1 MKSNSTPNGFTLIE
15 LMITVAIIAI
25 LAGIA
30 LPAYDS
36 HIQRTRRAT
45 AASCL
50 IEYSQ
55 AIERSYTTS
64 MSYASATVVAN
75 NCSSQVSSAYTFSFG
90 AGQPTTSTFVI
101 TAVPIGSQLRDTG
114 CGTLGVDEVGTRTVS
129 GNRSVLECWK

>member
-1 MKSNSTPNGFTLIE
+1 MKSKSKPNGFTLIE

-30 LPAYDS
+30 LPSYDS
-36 HIQRTRRAT
+36 HIQRTRRAA

-55 AIERSYTTS
+55 SIERSYTTS
-64 MSYASATVVAN
+64 MSYASATLAAN
-75 NCSSQVSSAYTFSFG
+75 NCSSQVSSSYTFSFG

-101 TAVPIGSQLRDTG
+101 SAVPIGSQLRDTG
-114 CGTLGVDEVGTRTVS
+114 CGTLGVNEIGTRTVT
-129 GNRSVLECWK
+129 GNKSVLECWK